1 MTPREKL
8 KSTLDNNQKEY
19 EKLPNW
25 AKNSFFPKN
34 LFPQPEKLANISP
47 KPIDSKIKEHYIDLD
62 PVEWESVTK
71 VYFGILNTGIAATII
86 RPKIENDKI
95 KIEVK
100 IPNSKTKSEKL
111 TKNNYDDEMFENTK
125 R

>member
-1 MTPREKL
+1 MGICNKGL
-8 KSTLDNNQKEY
+8 
-19 EKLPNW
+19 
-25 AKNSFFPKN
+25 FMN
-34 LFPQPEKLANISP
+34 L
-47 KPIDSKIKEHYIDLD
+47 
-62 PVEWESVTK
+62 
-71 VYFGILNTGIAATII
+71 GILNIGIAATII
-86 RPKIENDKI
+86 RPEIENDKI